1 MSDWKM
7 TSIFDERDQSDDYSK
22 QLDRRIGRTGEKEF
36 ETKTKLNQK
45 VVEIK
50 IDRGYDIHRTWDLQ
64 KVLHEDYAPLLTP
77 AEMEKM

>member
-36 ETKTKLNQK
+36 ETKTKLN
-45 VVEIK
+45 
-50 IDRGYDIHRTWDLQ
+50 
-64 KVLHEDYAPLLTP
+64 
-77 AEMEKM
+77 